1 MKKTRLQIAAKGFCL
16 LRRAAFRGICRRRFF
31 AEFVFYRIFV
41 TIRNNTT
48 YFKNENPDSM
58 IRISRFFLP
67 FLCCLT
73 ASALAGTQTRW
84 EVVPDST
91 AIVWNVREGD
101 SHRDHIEMSGLR
113 ISAVLRYGVG
123 ADGSFRFERSIVWPM
138 LRTIPNNTHGSLM
151 RRFAWDV
158 PLMLSVNENCLQ
170 QEKVRRIVLD
180 GTMTVESDWTAV
192 KGSLSLTRV
201 LFPSVDEAAFCEKYI
216 LKNTGEKP
224 LYVEIPRA
232 RSVIRTAP
240 AKGVEGSYELVAEIC
255 GDTALMLAP
264 RAEVAFGAFFSGR
277 RSGDEA
283 LALNADAE
291 CAKRRAL
298 VAEWQRNLVLDT
310 PDPVIDAMFAFAKI
324 RAAESIYDTKGGLM
338 HGPGGERFYAAIWA
352 NDQAEYINPFFPFL
366 GYDRGNRS
374 ALCSFGYFA
383 RYMNPD
389 YRPIPS
395 SIIAEGTDIWNG
407 AGDRGDAAMIAYGA
421 ARYALARGDAAEA
434 AEVWPLVEWCL
445 EYCRRRLTGD
455 GVVASDSDELEGRF
469 PAGDANLCTSSLY
482 YDALLSAAM
491 LGRELHKPARQ
502 LAAYE
507 RQAAALRKNIDRHFG
522 GMVEGFDTYRYYTSN
537 DRLRA
542 WICIPLTVGIDER
555 KEATVEAL
563 FSPKLWT
570 ENGLLTRSGDKTF
583 WDRSTLY
590 ALRGAEPRGDAGIEK
605 EREVSENLPRL
616 FHRDV
621 EQVETTVSHR
631 FDAVVV
637 HADRGRQPGVFPEE
651 FAAVHAVEDV
661 VGDLQH
667 PARQAVLEVENV
679 EARDAFDA
687 AAVFRIV
694 VHHLFVAE
702 DPEGF
707 DLRKP
712 CGEQPAELFGRVFA
726 HVPRVAGERHRGVGG
741 RHDEPSPGAQHPV
754 YFAHELRIAFDM
766 LDHLERDHAVE
777 TSVGEVQRRD
787 HCLPELDVGAVEQLR
802 RRGVLV
808 DGDEPPR
815 PGRRYLDAVAGSGSD
830 FEHVA
835 RDARR
840 GGVVGQQRALEN
852 EIVRGFR
859 RNALRGV
866 NLHHVSGF

>member
-651 FAAVHAVEDV
+651 FAAVHEVEDV

-866 NLHHVSGF
+866 NLRHVSGF